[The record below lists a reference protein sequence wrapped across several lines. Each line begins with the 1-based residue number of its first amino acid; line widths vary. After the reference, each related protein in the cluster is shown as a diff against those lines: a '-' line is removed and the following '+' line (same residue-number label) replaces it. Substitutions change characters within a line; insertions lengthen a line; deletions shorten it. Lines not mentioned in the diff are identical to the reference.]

1 MIITSDACIPTRALP
16 ALRPQLHEDIER
28 PHGVAGS
35 SDRAFGVVFAVG
47 FGAWA
52 LLPLLHGRG
61 VRGWALAVAAL
72 FLAAALALPR
82 VLAPLN
88 WAWTHLGMLL
98 ALITNP
104 IILAVLFYLVLMPVG
119 LLMRL
124 VGRRPLQLG
133 FDPRA
138 RSYWTPREPGPAP
151 ESMKREF

>member
-1 MIITSDACIPTRALP
+1 V
-16 ALRPQLHEDIER
+16 RPQLHEDIER
-28 PHGVAGS
+28 SHEAAGS

-88 WAWTHLGMLL
+88 WAWTRLGMLL
-98 ALITNP
+98 ARMSNP

-119 LLMRL
+119 LLMRI
-124 VGRRPLQLG
+124 VGKRPLQLG
-133 FDPRA
+133 FDPHA

-151 ESMKREF
+151 DTMKRQF